1 MKRIKTEILKVKPGV
16 WRRRGR
22 NDIKILDFIYNEDF
36 EIFKV
41 DVYTSRGSNGKK
53 IKLDRVNHL
62 TSIWLEEAL
71 IKYDELRLAYL
82 EFYDYLPDGS
92 ELELE
97 GFDESFDVLEDA
109 QEKTKNITGELP
121 RKLSV

>member
-71 IKYDELRLAYL
+71 IKYNELRLAYL

>member
-16 WRRRGR
+16 WTRRGR
-22 NDIKILDFIYNEDF
+22 GAIKILDFTYNEDL

-41 DVYTSRGSNGKK
+41 DVYTSRESNGKK
-53 IKLDRVNHL
+53 IKLDRANHL